1 MNDLKI
7 FNNAEFG
14 QIRTVEL
21 EGKIYFVGNDIAKA
35 LEYAR
40 PYEAV
45 TAHCKGAVSYRI
57 LTNGGEQEAKVI
69 PEGDIYR
76 LIVKAA
82 DQSKNSDIKEK
93 AERFEVW
100 VFDEVLPSL
109 RQTGHYEMS
118 NMSRELQAIMMIDRK
133 QVQMENRMDKL
144 EFDIPL
150 YGAEADELSNH
161 VKRKGVK
168 VLGGKQSEAYKDSE
182 IRAKVYRDI
191 YDQIKREF
199 GIYDDSGKPK
209 SYKALKRRYI
219 ADAHEL
225 VDCYE
230 VPTYLEEL
238 IADANAQ
245 MGLGVA

>member
-1 MNDLKI
+1 MNNLKI

-14 QIRTVEL
+14 QIRTAEL

-82 DQSKNSDIKEK
+82 DQSKNPDIKEK

-109 RQTGHYEMS
+109 RQTGHYEMP
-118 NMSRELQAIMMIDRK
+118 NMSRELQAIIMIDRK

-161 VKRKGVK
+161 IKRKGVK
-168 VLGGKQSEAYKDSE
+168 VLKGKQSEAYKDLG
-182 IRAKVYRDI
+182 IRSKVYRDI
-191 YDQIKREF
+191 YDQVKREF
-199 GIYDDSGKPK
+199 GIYDDSGRPR
-209 SYKALKRRYI
+209 SYKAMKRKYI
-219 ADAHEL
+219 ADAHEFI
-225 VDCYE
+225 DCYE
-230 VPTYLEEL
+230 APTYLVEL
-238 IADANAQ
+238 IETANAQ
-245 MGLGVA
+245 MNLGVA

>member
-1 MNDLKI
+1 M
-7 FNNAEFG
+7 
-14 QIRTVEL
+14 
-21 EGKIYFVGNDIAKA
+21 KA
-35 LEYAR
+35 
-40 PYEAV
+40 
-45 TAHCKGAVSYRI
+45 
-57 LTNGGEQEAKVI
+57 
-69 PEGDIYR
+69 
-76 LIVKAA
+76 IV
-82 DQSKNSDIKEK
+82 
-93 AERFEVW
+93 
-100 VFDEVLPSL
+100 
-109 RQTGHYEMS
+109 
-118 NMSRELQAIMMIDRK
+118 MIDRK

-168 VLGGKQSEAYKDSE
+168 VLGGKQSEAYKDTE

-238 IADANAQ
+238 ITDANAQ